1 VPGPSSPALE
11 QLVGL
16 KFDFDARSRSKK
28 LGLLARV
35 KTDSMPDA
43 DSIARLHEHLC
54 FMRAYPDDRRVL
66 KHVETLL
73 ACFSDREDL
82 ALHRGELVNSGIAG
96 TEIHYPFFW
105 FTLRWLA
112 ERWPDRLRIDWNSL
126 RGKSRDRFGERF
138 SMLLP
143 YTETLALE
151 EAAATTR
158 EWVDLLRGPDE
169 TDAEFLV
176 KRYSA
181 MGSTSM
187 VRERIFEEQEI
198 PFRLLPGPD
207 TPCATRGRF
216 EPSRI
221 VTQKRPLVRGRESFW
236 KEFKRKPP
244 EARSMPRGDARRLID
259 MARTL
264 MVARTR
270 DLDAFAN
277 ADENDVRVLDYP
289 EGFQLV
295 YYGTIPERRQVID
308 AAYGM
313 LMLRNG
319 VTIGY
324 VLCAALFDSAEVAYN
339 VSPAFRGAEAAH
351 LYARCLNAVTGLFGV
366 DTFMIDPYQMGHQ
379 NPEGLRSGAW
389 WFYYKLGFRPRDPK
403 IARMAEAEQERVR
416 AERGYRTTIVRL
428 NRLSSVNMYLH
439 LGEPRDDVIGEFARD
454 NVGLKIVRYLAERFG
469 GDRERGIE
477 TCSREVA
484 RLLGLRSLKSLS
496 PGERL
501 AWDRWSPLILLLDG
515 VGTWS
520 KRDRSAAAAVIR
532 AKGGRRESDFVRR
545 FDRHRR
551 LRTAVLELAATPPAG
566 YQP

>member
-1 VPGPSSPALE
+1 MPPSSPALE
-11 QLVGL
+11 QLLKL
-16 KFDFDARSRSKK
+16 KFVFDPRSRQKK
-28 LGLLARV
+28 LELLARAE
-35 KTDSMPDA
+35 SNAMPDA
-43 DSIARLHEHLC
+43 DGVARLHEQLC

-66 KHVETLL
+66 KKVETLL
-73 ACFSDREDL
+73 ASFSEREDL
-82 ALHRGELVNSGIAG
+82 DIHRRELANSGIAG
-96 TEIHYPFFW
+96 TEIHFPFFW
-105 FTLRWLA
+105 FTLQWLT
-112 ERWPDRLRIDWNSL
+112 ERWPDRLRIDWSSL
-126 RGKSRDRFGERF
+126 RGKYRDRFLERF
-138 SMLLP
+138 SMLMP
-143 YTETLALE
+143 YIETLALE
-151 EAAATTR
+151 EAAASTR
-158 EWVDLLRGPDE
+158 EWVELLKGPDE

-176 KRYSA
+176 KRYAA
-181 MGSTSM
+181 MRSNSM
-187 VRERIFEEQEI
+187 VRERVFEEQEI
-198 PFRLLPGPD
+198 PFKLLPSPD

-216 EPSRI
+216 ESSPI

-236 KEFKRKPP
+236 KEFKKKPP
-244 EARSMPRGDARRLID
+244 EARSMPRRQARELID

-277 ADENDVRVLDYP
+277 ADEKDVRVLDYP

-324 VLCAALFDSAEVAYN
+324 VLSAALFESAEVAYN

-351 LYARCLNAVTGLFGV
+351 LYARCINAVRGLFEV

-416 AERGYRTTIVRL
+416 NERGYRTSIARL

-439 LGEPRDDVIGEFARD
+439 LGKPRDDVIGEFARD
-454 NVGLKIVRYLAERFG
+454 NVGLKIVRYLAGRFG

-477 TCSREVA
+477 TCASEVA
-484 RLLGLRSLKSLS
+484 RLLGLGSLKSLS

-501 AWDRWSPLILLLDG
+501 AWDRWAPLILLLEG
-515 VGTWS
+515 VESWS
-520 KRDRSAAAAVIR
+520 KRERAAAVSVIR

-551 LRTAVLELAATPPAG
+551 FRAAVLELAATTPE
-566 YQP
+566 

>member
-1 VPGPSSPALE
+1 MPGRFSPALE
-11 QLVGL
+11 QLL
-16 KFDFDARSRSKK
+16 KLRFEFDPSSRRRK
-28 LGLLARV
+28 LRLLARV
-35 KTDSMPDA
+35 RTEAMPDA
-43 DSIARLHEHLC
+43 DGVARLHEQLC

-66 KHVETLL
+66 RQVEMLL
-73 ACFSDREDL
+73 DGFSERGDLDR
-82 ALHRGELVNSGIAG
+82 HRRELVNSGIAG
-96 TEIHYPFFW
+96 TEIRFPFFW
-105 FTLRWLA
+105 FTLQWLA
-112 ERWPDRLRIDWNSL
+112 ERWPDLLRIDWGSL
-126 RGKSRDRFGERF
+126 RGKYRDRFLERF

-143 YTETLALE
+143 FVETLALE

-158 EWVDLLRGPDE
+158 EWVELLKGPEE
-169 TDAEFLV
+169 TDAAFIV
-176 KRYSA
+176 KRYAA
-181 MGSTSM
+181 MRATSM
-187 VRERIFEEQEI
+187 ARERIFEEQEL

-216 EPSRI
+216 EASRI

-244 EARSMPRGDARRLID
+244 DARSMPRRDARKLID

-289 EGFQLV
+289 QGFQLV

-324 VLCAALFDSAEVAYN
+324 VLSAALFGSAEVAYN

-351 LYARCLNAVTGLFGV
+351 LYARCLNAVRGLFEV

-403 IARMAEAEQERVR
+403 IARMAEAEQEKVR
-416 AERGYRTTIVRL
+416 NERGYRTSIARL

-477 TCSREVA
+477 TCAREVA
-484 RLLGLRSLKSLS
+484 RLLGLGSLKSLS

-501 AWDRWSPLILLLDG
+501 AWERWSPLILLLEG
-515 VGTWS
+515 VETWS
-520 KRDRSAAAAVIR
+520 ERDRSAAVSAIR
-532 AKGGRRESDFVRR
+532 SKGGRRESDFVRR
-545 FDRHRR
+545 FDNHRR
-551 LRTAVLELAATPPAG
+551 LRAAVLELAATAVE
-566 YQP
+566 